1 MTTLPAPP
9 MTTRPTNTSVAEG
22 LRLLAQ
28 MIEDNPDLPEITYPR
43 MDVWHAWSAEQVRQ
57 LGRAALHAGASVS
70 KDYLDAGIM
79 VMELRFAGL
88 RAQVLAPRD
97 TVSERI
103 VVGEREVI
111 EVVPDPE
118 ALAQVPTVEL
128 LRTEEIVEWRC
139 APGVGG
145 E

>member
-1 MTTLPAPP
+1 

-28 MIEDNPDLPEITYPR
+28 MIEDNPDLPEVTYPR
-43 MDVWHAWSAEQVRQ
+43 INVWHAWSADQMRQ
-57 LGRAALHAGASVS
+57 LGRAALRAGAAVS
-70 KDYLDAGIM
+70 KDYLDAGVV

-88 RAQVLAPRD
+88 RADVLASRT
-97 TVSERI
+97 TVCERI

-128 LRTEEIVEWRC
+128 IRTEEIVEWRC